1 MWRQKAA
8 VAKLTSY
15 LSMTLELP
23 IAVLGAGAWGTAL
36 AVVIANNQHRCLL
49 WGRDA
54 GHIQALSQERV
65 NARHLPGVG
74 LPTSLEPTADLA
86 AAVAAAGLVVV
97 AVPSKAFRECLSAL
111 HPHLREDVGVLWVCK
126 GLDSDTGEFLSQAA
140 GELLGNHPCGVLSG
154 PSFASELARGLP
166 TAVTVAA
173 TESGFAKQCVACLSA
188 PYFRLYTNDD
198 LIGVQLGGVVKNVMA
213 IATGICDG
221 MSYGANARAAL
232 ITRGLA
238 ELVRLGIAL
247 GAKPETLQGLSGL
260 GDLILS
266 CTDDQ
271 SRNRQFGLA
280 LGQGMDLAAATQH
293 VGKTVE
299 GVYNARQLY
308 QLAQQYQVD
317 TPIIEQVCQ
326 VLDGS
331 VATQQAV
338 ERLMN
343 RELGSEV

>member
-1 MWRQKAA
+1 
-8 VAKLTSY
+8 
-15 LSMTLELP
+15 MTLELP

-36 AVVIANNQHRCLL
+36 AVVIASNQHRCLL

-54 GHIQALSQERV
+54 NHIQALSQERV
-65 NARHLPGVG
+65 NTRHLPGVD
-74 LPTSLEPTADLA
+74 LPANLEPTADLA
-86 AAVAAAGLVVV
+86 AVIAAAGLVIV
-97 AVPSKAFRECLSAL
+97 AVPSQAFRECLSAL
-111 HPHLREDVGVLWVCK
+111 RPHLREGVGVLWVCK
-126 GLDSDTGEFLSQAA
+126 GMDSDTGEFLSEAA
-140 GELLGNHPCGVLSG
+140 AEWLGDRPYGVLSG
-154 PSFASELARGLP
+154 PSFAGELARGLP

-173 TESGFAKQCVACLSA
+173 TDNDFAEQCVACLAA

-213 IATGICDG
+213 IAAGISDG
-221 MSYGANARAAL
+221 MAYGTNARAAL

-238 ELVRLGIAL
+238 ELMRLGIAL
-247 GAKPETLQGLSGL
+247 SAKPATLQGLSGL

-280 LGQGMDLAAATQH
+280 LGQGMDVAAATRH

-299 GVYNARQLY
+299 GVYNAQQLY
-308 QLAQQYQVD
+308 QLAQQHQVD

-326 VLDGS
+326 VLAGL
-331 VATQQAV
+331 VKPEMAV
-338 ERLMN
+338 NELLS
-343 RELGSEV
+343 RELRSE